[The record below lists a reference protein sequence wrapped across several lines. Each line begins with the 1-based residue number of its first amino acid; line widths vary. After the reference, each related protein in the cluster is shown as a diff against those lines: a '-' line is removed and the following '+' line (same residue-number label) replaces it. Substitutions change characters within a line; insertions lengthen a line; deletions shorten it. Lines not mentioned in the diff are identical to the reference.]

1 MFGILASLSVISL
14 ENRFGNVVYWMNNA
28 LFGQKSSSSKP
39 LVDKGKIPVQC
50 NHICLEVRFDHP
62 AELITLVTLMIF
74 PCLTCS
80 NNVIHWSFFVNLVR
94 GIIRS
99 LIISKHENEFKINQS
114 QSSHFKNSITTAWP
128 VSRGWHTVQQNEDR
142 HHKLQYMTQCEFA
155 QVMKHLVKR
164 KLTHAPF
171 FISTNTI

>member
-114 QSSHFKNSITTAWP
+114 QSSHFKNSITTGQLAGAGTLCSRMKIVITNCSTWHS
-128 VSRGWHTVQQNEDR
+128 VSLPKWWN
-142 HHKLQYMTQCEFA
+142 
-155 QVMKHLVKR
+155 
-164 KLTHAPF
+164 
-171 FISTNTI
+171 I